1 MTDTTSYSGDE
12 FTDEDEEEEEEL
24 DPRVQDELERLN
36 VSANSINHLEAEL
49 DEARAV
55 FRQTMAAATYHLNN
69 HAQKLGKC
77 IDKARP
83 FYDVLR
89 EMRKAHFELQKA
101 TLQFEKA
108 NSRHV
113 YARQRVHEAENRVF
127 GSGEKRAFDT
137 ALQEMLNQAT
147 LEVKTAFIVKHA
159 NQNSCKY
166 F

>member
-1 MTDTTSYSGDE
+1 MQS
-12 FTDEDEEEEEEL
+12 
-24 DPRVQDELERLN
+24 
-36 VSANSINHLEAEL
+36 
-49 DEARAV
+49 V
-55 FRQTMAAATYHLNN
+55 FRTMTRFSDLPVSGPSVISNPACVPCVNQHPDN
-69 HAQKLGKC
+69 C
-77 IDKARP
+77 I
-83 FYDVLR
+83 LHCCLQ
-89 EMRKAHFELQKA
+89 AHFELQKA

-147 LEVKTAFIVKHA
+147 LEVKTVFIAKHA